1 MKKIM
6 RHEQKFLKIF
16 NNEFKNLK
24 KNFSILEFGVS
35 KKALSTNI
43 FLKKCKKKNGI
54 LYSIDVKDYGYQF
67 KSKNWKF
74 LCTRDDNYKYIEKNI
89 PKKFD
94 IIYLDTIHAAYH
106 VKKILYYYFNKL
118 KKDGVFVIDD
128 TSYLPYLRNRE
139 KNNFPLEINNLET
152 FEILLEILNVNHEN
166 IHLDFSFIG
175 TGVAKITKLNNSKLK
190 EPKNINSRK
199 FTLQNLLRKIFIYFR
214 EKFKNSNLYW
224 KLL

>member
-1 MKKIM
+1 MTYLIMKKIK

-16 NNEFKNLK
+16 DNEFKNLK
-24 KNFSILEFGVS
+24 KNFTILEFGVS
-35 KKALSTNI
+35 AKALSTSI
-43 FLKKCKKKNGI
+43 FLKQCKKKNGK
-54 LYSIDVKDYGYQF
+54 LFSIDVNNYSYHF

-74 LCTRDDNYKYIEKNI
+74 LCTRDDNFKYIERNI

-106 VKKILYYYFNKL
+106 VKKILYHYFDKL
-118 KKDGVFVIDD
+118 KRDGVFVIDD
-128 TSYLPYLRNRE
+128 ISHMPYLKNRE

-175 TGVAKITKLNNSKLK
+175 TGVAKITKLSNLKLK
-190 EPKNINSRK
+190 EPKSINSRK
-199 FTLQNLLRKIFIYFR
+199 FTLQNLLRKLFIYFR
-214 EKFKNSNLYW
+214 EKINN
-224 KLL
+224 